1 MKQFISIREKRV
13 AAAVLFVVLVA
24 IGLNQLLY
32 EKEYAQLDKNMS
44 SLYKDRLMPAG
55 YLFEISDHLYQK
67 KILHMDEAVA
77 AKDLVQQ
84 LKKHDDAIA
93 TLIKAYETTYL
104 TKDEQQHWNYL
115 LTSLEAYRRSEM
127 NRISQVNS
135 SASYDLQLD
144 KNFQRAQAALG
155 QLNALQA
162 KEGSLLQRNSKAI
175 IDDTVIQSYL
185 QISMLIV
192 LAVIGM
198 ILLLARD
205 NPFFP
210 GEKKAILN

>member
-1 MKQFISIREKRV
+1 MKQFISIKEKRV
-13 AAAVLFVVLVA
+13 AAAILFVVLVA
-24 IGLNQLLY
+24 IGLNQLMY

-77 AKDLVQQ
+77 PTDLVQQ

-93 TLIKAYETTYL
+93 KLIKVYETTYL
-104 TKDEQQHWNYL
+104 TTDEQQHWNYL
-115 LTSLEAYRRSEM
+115 LASLAAYRKSEM
-127 NRISQVNS
+127 NIIAQKQAY
-135 SASYDLQLD
+135 ASHDFQLD
-144 KNFQRAQAALG
+144 RNFQQAQAALS

-175 IDDTVIQSYL
+175 IGDTVIQSYL

-192 LAVIGM
+192 LAVIGI

-210 GEKKAILN
+210 AEKKVILN